1 MMKPCTID
9 CPVIVLVGPTAI
21 GKTSLSL
28 QLVERFDCEIV
39 SMDSMQVYRYM
50 DIGTAKPSP
59 EEQALVRHHL
69 IDVVNPDEQ
78 YDAARFADDALKA
91 IDSIAGRER
100 TVLLTGG
107 TGLYLKALFE
117 GLFAAMPADREI
129 RHHLHKRLR
138 EEGREVLHAELC
150 RIDPASGKRIH
161 KNDTQRLLRGLEI
174 FFTSGRT
181 WSELLCQQ
189 KEEGQGVHFRRVYQ
203 VALTCE
209 RDELY
214 QRIEQRSCKMIEKGL
229 IEEVEKLR
237 AMGYSAELP
246 SMQSIGYRHANNLL
260 SGLWDQKTM
269 QEHLIRDTRRY
280 AKRQMTW
287 FGKNNDLHWF
297 DRKDKKLI
305 VEQIAH
311 RFQYSQKKDN
321 I

>member
-1 MMKPCTID
+1 MGILKSRTID
-9 CPVIVLVGPTAI
+9 CSVIVLVGPTAI

-39 SMDSMQVYRYM
+39 SMDSMQVYRHM
-50 DIGTAKPSP
+50 DIGTAKPSQ
-59 EEQALVRHHL
+59 EEQTLVHHHL

-78 YDAARFADDALKA
+78 YDAARFVCDALEA
-91 IDSIAGRER
+91 IDSIAGRKR

-107 TGLYLKALFE
+107 TGLYQKALFE
-117 GLFAAMPADREI
+117 GLFAAMPTNQKI
-129 RHHLHKRLR
+129 RHRLQHR
-138 EEGREVLHAELC
+138 LKEEGREVLYTELC
-150 RIDPASGKRIH
+150 KIDPASGKRIH

-174 FFTSGRT
+174 YLTSGRT
-181 WSELLCQQ
+181 WSELLQEQ
-189 KEEGQGVHFRRVYQ
+189 KQEGQGVHFNRVYQ

-214 QRIEQRSCKMIEKGL
+214 QRIEQRSNIMIDRGL

-246 SMQSIGYRHANNLL
+246 SMQSIGYRHVNNLL
-260 SGLWDQKTM
+260 SNEWDRKTM
-269 QEHLIRDTRRY
+269 LEYLIRDTRRY

-287 FGKNNDLHWF
+287 FGKNKALNWF
-297 DRKDKKLI
+297 DRKKKELV
-305 VEQIAH
+305 VEKIANAL
-311 RFQYSQKKDN
+311 S